1 MNYFTLFKLSI
12 IILLINTM
20 RLPLQAQESNYWQQK
35 VNYHI
40 NVKLIDSSN
49 TLQAHIKIIYYN
61 NSPNTL
67 NFIYMHLWPNAYSG
81 DGTALSNDLLK
92 RGNADLYYATEDKL
106 GNITNL
112 DFRCNK
118 QKLNWSFDPKNHD
131 IAKIILPQGLK
142 SGDSIEISTPFRVKI
157 PSAEFSRLGHS
168 GQSYQITQWYPKPA
182 VYDAK
187 GWHTMPYLNQGEF
200 YSEYG
205 NYDVYISL
213 PQNYRIWATGDLIDG
228 EKENHWLD
236 SIAAATAK
244 IKKFPED
251 LSFPP
256 SSIKSKTLHFH
267 QEKVHDFAWFADK
280 RYYVLRGKLSLANG
294 HSVRTQSMFTNEDAF
309 LWTKSIDYIDSAT
322 SYYSQRVGNYPY
334 HWVTAVQGTL
344 SAGAG
349 MEYPNI
355 TIIGQAESSTDLE
368 EVILHEVG
376 HNWFYGLLGFN
387 ERDYPWMDEGINTF
401 YQTEYMN
408 HYYPHLNL
416 SQKYFHKNI
425 SILGLDKLTDLDEM
439 YYTNRFMASYNL
451 DQACN
456 LTSSKYTT
464 ANYGIIIYEK
474 VPLLFKYLQSYLGKE
489 NFDTIMHGFYQKW
502 KYKHPQPEDIKS
514 YFEAKSKKNLSWF
527 FDGLL
532 VSKERTNYKICKA
545 KEKEGCISLKIKNKG
560 NNNSPVFIKTRNS
573 IGKINSTQW
582 IDGFSGTKTITLK
595 AKDYS
600 RIGIN
605 EAPYML
611 DYDQGNNYYYP
622 KKIFKKRKILKFK
635 FISSIPKE
643 EQSIVYYTPVM
654 GWNLYNKFMFGVL
667 LYNHSIF
674 EKKWEYELMPL
685 YSTRTKDW
693 NGSAAIR
700 HNFYTSGGIR
710 RISLGI
716 SAKRYHY
723 DIGHFENSF
732 QRIVPGIKLYFK
744 NPDGNTSI
752 KNQMQFRVVIIDKQF
767 DHYEYQPSLSN
778 YTIKQATQYYTVY
791 NFNYTHEN
799 KRIITPYKFRY
810 NLEFNKEIVKM
821 DFRTEV
827 SVNYF
832 APKKYLEI
840 GFFGGYMLKYPKN
853 PQVDYS
859 YKMSSWS
866 GSEDYLYD
874 YIFLG
879 RSARNGLLG
888 NQMVQR
894 DGGFYIP
901 SALGRSWGFL
911 GSINLRSSLPFTNF
925 IKIYFNA
932 GVSVNP
938 TSLQV
943 QDSKSPL
950 YEGGVILSII
960 NKDLEIYFPVLLDAK
975 TKNYLA
981 LNNISY
987 ANTIRFTM
995 RLNLLNPFKALK
1007 ELHL

>member
-1 MNYFTLFKLSI
+1 
-12 IILLINTM
+12 
-20 RLPLQAQESNYWQQK
+20 
-35 VNYHI
+35 
-40 NVKLIDSSN
+40 
-49 TLQAHIKIIYYN
+49 
-61 NSPNTL
+61 
-67 NFIYMHLWPNAYSG
+67 
-81 DGTALSNDLLK
+81 
-92 RGNADLYYATEDKL
+92 
-106 GNITNL
+106 
-112 DFRCNK
+112 
-118 QKLNWSFDPKNHD
+118 
-131 IAKIILPQGLK
+131 
-142 SGDSIEISTPFRVKI
+142 
-157 PSAEFSRLGHS
+157 
-168 GQSYQITQWYPKPA
+168 
-182 VYDAK
+182 
-187 GWHTMPYLNQGEF
+187 
-200 YSEYG
+200 
-205 NYDVYISL
+205 
-213 PQNYRIWATGDLIDG
+213 
-228 EKENHWLD
+228 
-236 SIAAATAK
+236 
-244 IKKFPED
+244 
-251 LSFPP
+251 
-256 SSIKSKTLHFH
+256 
-267 QEKVHDFAWFADK
+267 
-280 RYYVLRGKLSLANG
+280 
-294 HSVRTQSMFTNEDAF
+294 
-309 LWTKSIDYIDSAT
+309 
-322 SYYSQRVGNYPY
+322 
-334 HWVTAVQGTL
+334 
-344 SAGAG
+344 
-349 MEYPNI
+349 
-355 TIIGQAESSTDLE
+355 
-368 EVILHEVG
+368 
-376 HNWFYGLLGFN
+376 
-387 ERDYPWMDEGINTF
+387 
-401 YQTEYMN
+401 
-408 HYYPHLNL
+408 
-416 SQKYFHKNI
+416 
-425 SILGLDKLTDLDEM
+425 
-439 YYTNRFMASYNL
+439 
-451 DQACN
+451 
-456 LTSSKYTT
+456 
-464 ANYGIIIYEK
+464 
-474 VPLLFKYLQSYLGKE
+474 
-489 NFDTIMHGFYQKW
+489 
-502 KYKHPQPEDIKS
+502 
-514 YFEAKSKKNLSWF
+514 
-527 FDGLL
+527 
-532 VSKERTNYKICKA
+532 
-545 KEKEGCISLKIKNKG
+545 
-560 NNNSPVFIKTRNS
+560 
-573 IGKINSTQW
+573 
-582 IDGFSGTKTITLK
+582 
-595 AKDYS
+595 
-600 RIGIN
+600 
-605 EAPYML
+605 ML
-611 DYDQGNNYYYP
+611 DYDRGNNYYYP
-622 KKIFKKRKILKFK
+622 KKIFKKRKILKFR

-654 GWNLYNKFMFGVL
+654 GWNLYNKFMFGIL

-767 DHYEYQPSLSN
+767 DQYEYQPSLSN

-827 SVNYF
+827 SVNYL

-853 PQVDYS
+853 PKVDYS

-911 GSINLRSSLPFTNF
+911 GSINLRSSIPFTNF

-938 TSLQV
+938 TSLQI